1 MTLREMFRSF
11 SVRRNRRSGGKV
23 LPVSVI
29 ESLEERIVPATLV
42 SPYLVTF
49 LDTDGDKVT
58 VASSKPIFKAD
69 TVNEMFQFDRGFVNR
84 SNALHQ
90 QLQGIKLRIPG
101 VHAAGVNLMIRA
113 THSRTGDG
121 FVRVGSIDAQSI
133 DLGWVWVDG
142 DLGRIVA
149 GDANVKT
156 PGLREL
162 SVDSLGRFG
171 TTTQASGGS
180 LQSVISGELTDLIVA
195 TSVVYASVRTEHGGD
210 VGKIQIGQSLMG
222 GAGFGS
228 GQIWADGD
236 IRNVNVGNISGGSGE
251 NSGSIRS
258 EGTIN
263 NVLVKQNIAGGEG
276 KNSGT
281 LFSHLATNVILI
293 NGDVRGGGGERSG
306 RISSDEGLRHVTV
319 KGSLIGG
326 SNTGT
331 GGIESSGAIG
341 VVRIGKDIRGGRV
354 SSESEF
360 VTSGFILGDRIKTVI
375 VSGSIYSG
383 SHLTGSNTKIQ
394 SVIAS
399 GAILAQQEIRSAIVE
414 GSLVGNENQSVLIAA
429 VGARIPIG
437 IVPFFG
443 IAVPPIVAAT
453 HLLGANWLSAK
464 RDEAIGNIRV
474 RGNVLWSE
482 INAGNISKKGI
493 NADARIDSIDVGG
506 TWTASIISA
515 GAVSSNG
522 DRGGLFSGLG
532 ALIHGPEVK
541 DTPSLYS
548 QIGSVRIGGT
558 ILASKSGKSSG
569 ILAES
574 IGSIRIAG
582 RSVKLQNGVRN
593 DTMSIGPGGALV
605 VDENLTTTVWGDA
618 LTFGRIN
625 LSQNQDGTTQQP
637 TLNLSGSSYNLTE
650 GMTFATWFQ
659 ATGAGVLLNSPL
671 TDTSTS
677 ANRVYSSPL
686 VYIDP
691 TGNLVAGLYDPTPS
705 SLTSGQTILSP
716 VLPSVGPA
724 SNGPAIGAA
733 YPMTSANQVIDGNW
747 HHVAFVASAS
757 SQSLYLDGM
766 LVGMSTPQYHQVK
779 TNLTTPT
786 VTLDKPPSA
795 NQVITGSVWQQNID
809 GQTLGNLTQIA
820 KYQIAL
826 AADGSV
832 GQTSVV
838 AISDNLIPSANHA
851 KVSGVKY
858 DSATQK
864 ITLTLSGS
872 TVASTTPLTVYAN
885 YQVDNGQFS
894 FTPQKPTWSSGSAT
908 APDFSMGTLYVG
920 GTVVAEPLTAS
931 YPTFNYPQGF
941 VGAVDD
947 LALWGASLP
956 QSSVQAAMSGPLSG
970 QPSLQVGLKQY
981 FAFDG
986 DFSNDA
992 PVTAD
997 YYAIPKGNVVK
1008 PALSSSTVPIDS
1020 FDDLPRLPGYQN
1032 WGLKLMT
1039 PLASSNIV
1047 LQMSTT
1053 VSYAVSLMAND
1064 QLELKLPN
1072 SPLGS
1077 LKATIT
1083 DSDGN
1088 TDTVQISAGSTQVLA
1103 VSQTGAYKLTLTWT
1117 PTSLNA
1123 NTDLTCTALP
1133 GILNSIPGLMSTFTT
1148 PTPNGPTIAY
1158 AYSDPDLPGILTSSQ
1173 IAAGAGPANYW
1184 PLWTNH
1190 TYFLTTTAYSPSD
1203 LNTAYKTL
1211 VSASINLGGPTDF
1224 GNISGQS
1231 IVDPSDLQAFLSRA
1245 YQSAYGQSPPTAPS
1259 GNQPFFV
1266 RAESNSQDA
1275 VYKFLY
1281 NANLLRTTVY
1291 NFIGPNGSTSP
1302 SLHSW
1307 VQNVIQS
1314 IITNNITKTIADQIA
1329 AGQTGQEASTVT
1341 IATPSSKV
1349 SQGRLW
1355 EKMAITVGVG
1365 VLTGGTGFA
1374 MTFLGEEGA
1383 SLIASRVAFSTGI
1396 AGIGATIGQS
1406 YLNNAIA
1413 SDPSSETYNVD
1424 ISQITNGT
1432 LSYLNLDTMQSS
1444 ITSSMEQVWTSVL
1457 NSLDD
1462 SFVQKVMSNYG
1473 LLKTLQSVSAEALG
1487 DPDVANPD
1495 EAVHEHLTQAAWSQ
1509 MIPGTFTWQPLPA
1522 DSYPT
1527 ADAHASNPQAFNVSN
1542 SLTPISLPNPAN
1554 SSTAVSGTYDV
1565 AVGDFNA
1572 DGKQDFVATNAGS
1585 NNFSVGLGDGTGNFS
1600 LSTYWVDT
1608 VNGKGSTQPEGVEVA
1623 DFDGDGN
1630 LDMVIA
1636 IHGINSG
1643 ALVYWGDGTGSNW
1656 TNYTR
1661 VNFNYGPQG
1670 LAIAD
1675 FNQDGSPDFAAACN
1689 SATVV
1694 LVTYAGN
1701 RTFNIASSWYEGGNP
1716 ARLAATTYN
1725 GKVLLAVAAG
1735 SHYFAYEIDPTTL
1748 IRQIVNSDSASNQC
1762 FGIAWGN
1769 FDWTLGSAT
1778 EDGIPDLAISDTK
1791 DTDFFGDE
1799 KNTTSVTVSLGFLL
1813 APTVYA
1819 SQVGRLFSF
1828 GKSKYTYFQGLTSV
1842 SVSGDPRSYL
1852 VVADNRSSEL
1862 LMMSGLESY
1871 SRFATNLVNMQGG
1884 TGMNEV
1890 AVADFN
1896 SDGIPELISANNGS
1910 HNISIV
1916 PLTGTGGEING
1927 YPGSARAIT
1936 TFAAGGLSGT
1946 VSSGV
1951 PVALSTVLTA
1961 GQTQQTIGQ
1970 IVALQSGNAV
1980 TMPSGYQV
1988 RVPGTF
1994 VTANAASYSGKSGSY
2009 LTAWNLYDNNGH
2021 PIALS
2026 TAQSLFGDF
2035 GAGNE
2040 VQPVNPN
2047 SPLSAINGA
2056 WFMPIRPLSG
2066 GVTTPAEAFF
2076 SWGQSSPNYNNGG
2089 VPTPTN
2095 LPNGSGDA
2103 SGVTFAP
2110 IKDLPPALE
2119 QTGVTSDGITFSSTG
2134 GIDQT
2139 GNAYSGTLLGST
2151 VTVGGIQYAIRPA
2164 DQPNILRAFGQ
2175 TIAFPKAA
2183 GKNTLN
2189 LLAASVN
2196 AFAGQLNQQLVLNFT
2211 DGTSSPVIQSFSDL
2225 ITPKNYAGESTSAA
2239 LSYYNTATGGRVLT
2253 RNYVYSYSFRIP
2265 QGKTLASLT
2274 LPNNKNLVILS
2285 VQLK

>member
-1 MTLREMFRSF
+1 MSLREMFRSF
-11 SVRRNRRSGGKV
+11 FGRCHRRSSGKAFS
-23 LPVSVI
+23 VSVI

-42 SPYLVTF
+42 SPYRLTF
-49 LDTDGDKVT
+49 LDIDGDKVT
-58 VASSKPIFKAD
+58 VASSKPIFRAD
-69 TVNEMFQFDRGFVNR
+69 TVNDIFRFDSGSVNG
-84 SNALHQ
+84 SNQLRQ
-90 QLQGIKLRIPG
+90 QLQEIELGVLGSQAARID
-101 VHAAGVNLMIRA
+101 LTIRA
-113 THSRTGDG
+113 TRSQTGDG
-121 FVRVGSIDAQSI
+121 FVNVGSIAAQLI
-133 DLGWVWVDG
+133 DLGSIRIDG

-149 GDANVKT
+149 GDGNSKT
-156 PGLREL
+156 AGLRAL
-162 SVDSLGRFG
+162 SVHSLGRFG
-171 TTTQASGGS
+171 TATQESGGS
-180 LQSVISGELTDLIVA
+180 LTSVISGQIKNLTVVTDLVN
-195 TSVVYASVRTEHGGD
+195 ASVRTEN
-210 VGKIQIGQSLMG
+210 G
-222 GAGFGS
+222 GAIGAIRIGRSLVGAEGFGT
-228 GQIWADGD
+228 GQIWASGD
-236 IRNVNVGNISGGSGE
+236 IQYVSIGDIIGGSGE
-251 NSGSIRS
+251 NSGSIHS
-258 EGTIN
+258 DGAISS
-263 NVLVKQNIAGGEG
+263 VFVKKNIAGGSG
-276 KNSGT
+276 KTSG
-281 LFSHLATNVILI
+281 NVSSRLTTHDVFVG
-293 NGDVRGGGGERSG
+293 GDVRGGSGESSG
-306 RISSDEGLRHVTV
+306 RISSNDSLKSVVV

-326 SNTGT
+326 PSNGA
-331 GGIESSGAIG
+331 GGIESAGAIG
-341 VVRIGKDIRGGRV
+341 SVKIGKNIEGGRV
-354 SSESEF
+354 SSKSEF
-360 VTSGFILGDRIKTVI
+360 ANSGFISGDRINTVV

-383 SHLTGSNTKIQ
+383 SHSNSDTKTQ

-399 GAILAQQEIRSAIVE
+399 GAILAQNSIQSVIVR
-414 GSLVGNENQSVLIAA
+414 GSLVGNEHQSVLISAG
-429 VGARIPIG
+429 GAIRP
-437 IVPFFG
+437 
-443 IAVPPIVAAT
+443 
-453 HLLGANWLSAK
+453 SAK
-464 RDEAIGNIRV
+464 RDEAIGIIRI

-482 INAGNISKKGI
+482 IIAGVNTSKKPI
-493 NADARIDSIDVGG
+493 NADAGIVSVDVGG
-506 TWTASIISA
+506 DWTTSIISA
-515 GAVSSNG
+515 GAVSGNG
-522 DRGGLFSGLG
+522 GRGGLISGLG
-532 ALIHGPEVK
+532 ALIHGPGAK
-541 DTPSLYS
+541 NTPSLYS
-548 QIGSVRIGGT
+548 QIGSVRIGGS
-558 ILASKSGKSSG
+558 ILASKSGGASG

-574 IGSIRIAG
+574 VGSVRIAG
-582 RSVKLQNGVRN
+582 RTVKLQNGVRN
-593 DTMSIGPGGALV
+593 DTQTVGPGGALV

-625 LSQNQDGTTQQP
+625 QSQNQDGTTQQP
-637 TLNLSGSSYNLTE
+637 TLNLSGSSYNLTD
-650 GMTFATWFQ
+650 GITFATWFQ

-677 ANRVYSSPL
+677 AKQVYSSPL
-686 VYIDP
+686 VYINP
-691 TGNLVAGLYDPTPS
+691 TGKLVAGLYDSTPV

-747 HHVAFVASAS
+747 HHVAFVADAS

-779 TNLTTPT
+779 TNLTTTT
-786 VTLDKPPSA
+786 VTLDQAPSA

-809 GQTLGNLTQIA
+809 EQTLGNVTQIA
-820 KYQIAL
+820 TYQIAL

-838 AISDNLIPSANHA
+838 AVSDNLIPSANHA

-858 DSATQK
+858 DSTTRK

-872 TVASTTPLTVYAN
+872 TVTSNTPLTVYAN
-885 YQVDNGQFS
+885 YQVNNGQFS
-894 FTPQKPTWSSGSAT
+894 FTPQSPTWSSGSAT
-908 APDFSMGTLYVG
+908 APAFSMGTLYVG
-920 GTVVAEPLTAS
+920 GTVVAEPTTAP
-931 YPTFNYPQGF
+931 YPTINYPQGF

-947 LALWGASLP
+947 LALWGAPLP
-956 QSSVQAAMSGPLSG
+956 QSSIQEAMSGPLSG
-970 QPSLQVGLKQY
+970 QTWLQTDLKQY
-981 FAFDG
+981 FAFNG

-992 PVTAD
+992 PITAA
-997 YYAIPKGNVVK
+997 YNAAPQGNVVQ

-1039 PLASSNIV
+1039 PLASSNLV
-1047 LQMSTT
+1047 LQPNTT

-1077 LKATIT
+1077 LEATIT

-1088 TDTVQISAGSTQVLA
+1088 TDMVQISAGSNQVLA
-1103 VSQTGAYKLTLTWT
+1103 VSQTGAYKLTLKWT

-1123 NTDLTCTALP
+1123 NTDLTCTVLP
-1133 GILNSIPGLMSTFTT
+1133 GVLNSIPGLMSTFTT

-1158 AYSDPDLPGILTSSQ
+1158 AYSDPELPGILTPSQ
-1173 IAAGAGPANYW
+1173 ITAGAGPANYW

-1190 TYFLTTTAYSPSD
+1190 TYFPTTTAYSPSD
-1203 LNTAYKTL
+1203 LNTAYQAL
-1211 VSASINLGGPTDF
+1211 VSASVNLGGPTDF
-1224 GNISGQS
+1224 CNINGQS
-1231 IVDPSDLQAFLSRA
+1231 IVDPSDLQSFLSRA
-1245 YQSAYGQSPPTAPS
+1245 YQSAYGQSPPTAPP
-1259 GNQPFFV
+1259 GNQPFSV
-1266 RAESNSQDA
+1266 LAESNPQDA

-1314 IITNNITKTIADQIA
+1314 ISTTNIPKTIADQIA
-1329 AGQTGQEASTVT
+1329 AGQTGQQAASVT
-1341 IATPSSKV
+1341 ITTPSSKV

-1355 EKMAITVGVG
+1355 ENMAIYVGLG
-1365 VLTGGTGFA
+1365 LLTGGVGIEA
-1374 MTFLGEEGA
+1374 LGVAEAGA
-1383 SLIASRVAFSTGI
+1383 AKAAKRVAWTGAV
-1396 AGIGATIGQS
+1396 AGVAAPIGQS
-1406 YLNNAIA
+1406 YLTNATA
-1413 SDPSSETYNVD
+1413 SGPSSETYNVD

-1444 ITSSMEQVWTSVL
+1444 ITSSMEQVWTSVF

-1462 SFVQKVMSNYG
+1462 ALVQKVMSNYG

-1487 DPDVANPD
+1487 DPDVANPE

-1527 ADAHASNPQAFNVSN
+1527 ADGHASNPMGFSFSN
-1542 SLTPISLPNPAN
+1542 ALSPISLPSPAN
-1554 SSTAVSGTYDV
+1554 STTAASGTYDV
-1565 AVGDFNA
+1565 AVGDFDG

-1585 NNFSVGLGDGTGNFS
+1585 NNFSVGLGDGTSNFRV
-1600 LSTYWVDT
+1600 STYWIDT
-1608 VNGKGSTQPEGVEVA
+1608 VNGKGSSQPEGVEVA
-1623 DFDGDGN
+1623 DFDGDGH
-1630 LDMVIA
+1630 LDIVMA
-1636 IHGINSG
+1636 IHGINNG

-1656 TNYTR
+1656 TNFAR
-1661 VNFNYGPQG
+1661 VNFSNGPQG

-1675 FNQDGSPDFAAACN
+1675 FNQDGHPDFAAACN
-1689 SATVV
+1689 SSATVV

-1701 RTFNIASSWYEGGNP
+1701 RTFSVAKTWTEGDYP
-1716 ARLAATTYN
+1716 ARLATTTYN
-1725 GKVLLAVAAG
+1725 GKALLAVAAG
-1735 SHYFAYEIDPTTL
+1735 SHYAAYEIDPQNL
-1748 IRQIVNSDSASNQC
+1748 NQNLLRSYSYVNHN
-1762 FGIAWGN
+1762 FGVAWGN
-1769 FDWTLGSAT
+1769 FDWTKGEAT
-1778 EDGIPDLAISDTK
+1778 EDGLPDLAFSDTAASY
-1791 DTDFFGDE
+1791 TFVG
-1799 KNTTSVTVSLGFLL
+1799 TSRGQLSSGNYGLNYENDGYTFPS
-1813 APTVYA
+1813 
-1819 SQVGRLFSF
+1819 S
-1828 GKSKYTYFQGLTSV
+1828 SKEYFQGLTSV
-1842 SVSGDPRSYL
+1842 SVPGDPRSYL
-1852 VVADNRSSEL
+1852 VVADNQSSEL
-1862 LMMSGLESY
+1862 RMMYGPPSNSQP
-1871 SRFATNLVNMQGG
+1871 FVINQVNMQGG

-1896 SDGIPELISANNGS
+1896 GDGIPELISANNGS

-1927 YPGSARAIT
+1927 YPGSAKAIT

-1961 GQTQQTIGQ
+1961 GQMQQTIGQ
-1970 IVALQSGNAV
+1970 IMALQSGNAV

-2076 SWGQSSPNYNNGG
+2076 SWGQSTPNYNNGG

-2095 LPNGSGDA
+2095 LPNGSGGA

-2110 IKDLPPALE
+2110 IKDLPPALQ
-2119 QTGVTSDGITFSSTG
+2119 QTGVTSDGTAFSSTG
-2134 GIDQT
+2134 GVDGN

-2151 VTVGGIQYAIRPA
+2151 VTVGGVQYTLLPP
-2164 DQPNILRAFGQ
+2164 DQSNILRGYGQ
-2175 TIAFPKAA
+2175 TIAFPNAA
-2183 GKNTLN
+2183 GKGKLN
-2189 LLAASVN
+2189 LLATGVN
-2196 AFAGQLNQQLVLNFT
+2196 GAQLNQQLVLNFT
-2211 DGTSSPVIQSFSDL
+2211 DGTSSLVVQSFSDWCNPSDYTGEL
-2225 ITPKNYAGESTSAA
+2225 KSAAMSYRNTSLGGKNYCT
-2239 LSYYNTATGGRVLT
+2239 
-2253 RNYVYSYSFRIP
+2253 NYVYSYSFGIP
-2265 QGKTLASLT
+2265 QGKTLASVT
-2274 LPNNKNLVILS
+2274 LPTNKNLVILS
-2285 VQLK
+2285 AQLG